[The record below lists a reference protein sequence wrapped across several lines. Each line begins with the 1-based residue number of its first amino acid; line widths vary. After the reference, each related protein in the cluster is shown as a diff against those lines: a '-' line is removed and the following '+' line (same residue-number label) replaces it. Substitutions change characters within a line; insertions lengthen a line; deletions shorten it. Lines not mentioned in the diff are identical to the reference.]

1 MYLKK
6 MNKHD
11 DLLIFSKFICPENKF
26 VLLLKDYQK
35 RAFRSEDERLFIV
48 LLTEGLVV
56 FSFSNDSFES
66 FWVVHCEVSENF
78 TVHSDTSF
86 VQCAHKL

>member
-1 MYLKK
+1 MSVCCLV
-6 MNKHD
+6 
-11 DLLIFSKFICPENKF
+11 I
-26 VLLLKDYQK
+26 K

-66 FWVVHCEVSENF
+66 FWVVHCEVSKNF
-78 TVHSDTSF
+78 AVHSDTSF